1 MHKPL
6 VNHVLFRPKA
16 SRHRGDFFKR
26 AITCF
31 ALRKMKIFSFGKGFV
46 YKRIVREQTGEER
59 ENSFEGKHLSSGKES
74 GTRMSGRKERRERKK
89 KEKER
94 GERRKVSEGSFVSL
108 LDLMPS

>member
-1 MHKPL
+1 
-6 VNHVLFRPKA
+6 
-16 SRHRGDFFKR
+16 
-26 AITCF
+26 
-31 ALRKMKIFSFGKGFV
+31 MKIFSFGKGFV

-74 GTRMSGRKERRERKK
+74 GTRMSGRRERKEKKK
-89 KEKER
+89 KEK